1 VGLRNRASR
10 PDVISRDFSVCN
22 LGLLHLSLTAED
34 VGVTGIEDSHG
45 GAAEELTA
53 SSAELDLNRGEKDV
67 SATVR
72 LSGSPYLENPIA
84 EQLHSPKW
92 TVPTSSLSSGAGW
105 QLRRLK

>member
-1 VGLRNRASR
+1 MRV
-10 PDVISRDFSVCN
+10 
-22 LGLLHLSLTAED
+22 LHLSLTAED
-34 VGVTGIEDSHG
+34 VGVTGIQDSHG

-53 SSAELDLNRGEKDV
+53 GSTQLNLNGWAKKV

-72 LSGSPYLENPIA
+72 LSGFPRSGNPIA

-105 QLRRLK
+105 QLRRLE